1 MEREKTKPN
10 FKRLLKAS
18 TKEKEKEKEKVKV
31 SPLNSKKD
39 DKPVNKGFLSIKKMQ
54 EEDPTYNQFS
64 VLSNLN

>member
-18 TKEKEKEKEKVKV
+18 TKEKEKEKVKV